1 LHFRLKLGL
10 LRHVKGILFLDYI
23 RMIRSHKSVDWRS
36 QLEADDMHY
45 LTAQIDLAGWY
56 PMASFERMGN
66 AILKFV
72 AGDAMLPVRLWGRF
86 SVSQLHAANPRLLAA
101 GDPVETLN
109 RFRVLRETFFDFE
122 ALTVLLLHEGA
133 AQIQIRYHMGMPA
146 EEAATYQT
154 MGFFEALLELAG
166 ARQVDARLRE
176 RSWDG
181 DPRTRLDLSWIS
193 PEDR

>member
-1 LHFRLKLGL
+1 
-10 LRHVKGILFLDYI
+10 LRNVKGILFLDYI

-36 QLEADDMHY
+36 QLEADDMLY
-45 LTAQIDLAGWY
+45 LDAQIDLTGWY

-72 AGDAMLPVRLWGRF
+72 AGDAVLPVRLWGRF
-86 SVSQLHAANPRLLAA
+86 SASQLHAANPRLLAP

-109 RFRVLRETFFDFE
+109 RFRVLRETFFDFD
-122 ALTVLLLHEGA
+122 ALTMLLLHEGA
-133 AQIQIRYHMGMPA
+133 AQIQIRYFMGMPA

-181 DPRTRLDLSWIS
+181 DPRTRLDLNWVS
-193 PEDR
+193 PTDR

>member
-1 LHFRLKLGL
+1 VRN
-10 LRHVKGILFLDYI
+10 VKGILFLDYI
-23 RMIRSHKSVDWRS
+23 RMIRSHKSVDWRAH
-36 QLEADDMHY
+36 LAPEDVPY
-45 LTAQIDLAGWY
+45 LTEAIDPAGWY

-66 AILKFV
+66 AILRHV

-86 SVSQLHAANPRLLAA
+86 SASQLHAANPTLLAA
-101 GDPVETLN
+101 GDPVETLS
-109 RFRVLRETFFDFE
+109 RFRVLRQTFFDFE
-122 ALTVLLLHEGA
+122 ALLVLLLHEGA
-133 AQIQIRYHMGMPA
+133 AQIAIHYYMGMPA

-181 DPRTRLDLSWIS
+181 DPRTRLDLTWTS
-193 PEDR
+193 PGDR